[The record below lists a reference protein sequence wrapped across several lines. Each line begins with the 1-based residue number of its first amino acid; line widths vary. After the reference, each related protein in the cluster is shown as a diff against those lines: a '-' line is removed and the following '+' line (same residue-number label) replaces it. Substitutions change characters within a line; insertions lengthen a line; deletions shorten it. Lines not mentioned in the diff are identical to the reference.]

1 MDCFV
6 SVEQFLEI
14 EFLLQPMFQIQ
25 KHSVQKSISGGVFLV
40 KIILAWVA
48 SVACLRWWCASVG
61 GVSGV
66 LVWLAWL
73 IR

>member
-6 SVEQFLEI
+6 SVEQFSEI
-14 EFLLQPMFQIQ
+14 EFLLQAMFQIQ

-48 SVACLRWWCASVG
+48 WVACLRWWCASVG
-61 GVSGV
+61 GLSCV
-66 LVWLAWL
+66 LA
-73 IR
+73 